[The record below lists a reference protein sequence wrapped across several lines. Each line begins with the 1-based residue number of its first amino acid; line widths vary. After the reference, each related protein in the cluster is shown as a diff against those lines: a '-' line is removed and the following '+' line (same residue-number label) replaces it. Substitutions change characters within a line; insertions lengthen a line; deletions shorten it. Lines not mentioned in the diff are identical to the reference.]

1 MEKKIT
7 KVELKKMRIKSRI
20 KILIKNIE
28 LQKEAIAELRD
39 IHRKNKKPVEDIKVI
54 SKKLKENE
62 KSLKNLKRQYD
73 QSMLSKLAKNGIEDE
88 ETNAWWMN
96 RY

>member
-1 MEKKIT
+1 
-7 KVELKKMRIKSRI
+7 MRIKSRI

-28 LQKEAIAELRD
+28 LQKEAIAKLRD
-39 IHRKNKKPVEDIKVI
+39 IHRKNKKNKKPVEDIKVI

-62 KSLKNLKRQYD
+62 ESLKNLKRQYD

>member
-28 LQKEAIAELRD
+28 LQKEAIAELWD